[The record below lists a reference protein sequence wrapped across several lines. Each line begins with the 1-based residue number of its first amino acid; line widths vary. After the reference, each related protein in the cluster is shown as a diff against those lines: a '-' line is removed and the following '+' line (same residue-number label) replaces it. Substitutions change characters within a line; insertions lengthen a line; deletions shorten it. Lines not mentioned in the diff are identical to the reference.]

1 MTNDEIIKTKDE
13 LMSESW
19 TEDLHLSLQDFHPD
33 VARKI
38 VDSMDL
44 HDVYLKVNQRAFQED
59 YIADY
64 LEYLWDISENA
75 YWTHISI
82 SLDPEV
88 GLLWS
93 DNMSHLK
100 RLCMTRIPAD
110 ILMAVVLFL
119 INDERNIYQDT
130 EAIGFILKAQVE
142 KFDRL
147 EEIISYIKCL
157 KLKNENNIIQQVEE
171 LIKKEANYNFYR

>member
-1 MTNDEIIKTKDE
+1 MTNDEIIKKKEE

-19 TEDLHLSLQDFHPD
+19 TEDLHHSLQDFHPD

-38 VDSMDL
+38 VDSMDH

-64 LEYLWDISENA
+64 LEYLWDISEDA
-75 YWTHISI
+75 YWRHISI
-82 SLDPEV
+82 SLDPQV

-100 RLCMTRIPAD
+100 RLCTTRIPED
-110 ILMAVVLFL
+110 ILMAVILFL
-119 INDERNIYQDT
+119 IDDERNIYQDT
-130 EAIGFILKAQVE
+130 EAIGCILKAQVE
-142 KFDRL
+142 KFNRL

-157 KLKNENNIIQQVEE
+157 NLKNESSIIHQVEE
-171 LIKKEANYNFYR
+171 LIKKEVNYNFH